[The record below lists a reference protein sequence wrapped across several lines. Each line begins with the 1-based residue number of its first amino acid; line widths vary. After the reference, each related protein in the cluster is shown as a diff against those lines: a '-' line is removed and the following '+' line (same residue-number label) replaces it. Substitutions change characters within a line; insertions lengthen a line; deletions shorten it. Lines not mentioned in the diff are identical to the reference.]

1 MAASSELHRYLQTQS
16 AVMTLRMSSV
26 GKRRFRV
33 HGFMA
38 LLLILSF
45 FIENTGAHQFDCSS
59 TYKEISEKH
68 TLCRPQPPL
77 CQVINSGVT
86 KEEAREIL
94 NMHNKHRQAVALGK
108 IAGFPHA
115 ANMMQ
120 LKWDDEL
127 AAVAQAHANQCQFRH
142 DCYACRRV
150 PRFTTGQNLFLS
162 SSSSPN
168 AISTN
173 WKSAIQSWLDEGI
186 LFDFSEIDKFNGGGE
201 AGHLT
206 QMIWATSK
214 YVGCGRAKFKI
225 RGDPTYRIIYTC
237 NYGPVG
243 NVNDMRI
250 YESGETCSHCP
261 EKTTCS
267 RSLYGLCS
275 LHSRKNNNWH
285 KRESKKP
292 TTQHV
297 GRLTRDRYFG
307 KTFITDPWLS
317 SHSENSVLQKVIPA
331 VPSKKW
337 CRCDEKLLQKMREDV
352 RKLYAGT
359 GIHPIVKIKCECLD
373 SDIKAREALMG
384 RRILKRRFYNG

>member
-1 MAASSELHRYLQTQS
+1 
-16 AVMTLRMSSV
+16 
-26 GKRRFRV
+26 
-33 HGFMA
+33 
-38 LLLILSF
+38 
-45 FIENTGAHQFDCSS
+45 
-59 TYKEISEKH
+59 
-68 TLCRPQPPL
+68 
-77 CQVINSGVT
+77 
-86 KEEAREIL
+86 
-94 NMHNKHRQAVALGK
+94 
-108 IAGFPHA
+108 
-115 ANMMQ
+115 
-120 LKWDDEL
+120 
-127 AAVAQAHANQCQFRH
+127 
-142 DCYACRRV
+142 
-150 PRFTTGQNLFLS
+150 
-162 SSSSPN
+162 
-168 AISTN
+168 
-173 WKSAIQSWLDEGI
+173 
-186 LFDFSEIDKFNGGGE
+186 
-201 AGHLT
+201 
-206 QMIWATSK
+206 MIWATSK

-250 YESGETCSHCP
+250 YESGEPCSHCP

-373 SDIKAREALMG
+373 SDIKAREALMNENLDEMG
-384 RRILKRRFYNG
+384 KEEQDTEETGTEAVDDYDVE